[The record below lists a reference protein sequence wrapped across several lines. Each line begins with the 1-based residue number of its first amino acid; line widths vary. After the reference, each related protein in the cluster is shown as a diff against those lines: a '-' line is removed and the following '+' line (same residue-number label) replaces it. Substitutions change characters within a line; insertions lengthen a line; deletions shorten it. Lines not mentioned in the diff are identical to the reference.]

1 MPINLSTIIFN
12 NTIQKYLIALA
23 VFIVS
28 LIILKII
35 RTIIFY
41 HLDRLAKK
49 TKTDIDDTFIEIIK
63 SVKPPFYFFLAVYL
77 SILPL
82 TITPLTGKIFNAIL
96 ITWITYQTII
106 AVQILINYIIKKKFS
121 SSKKDRAMPELIG
134 KILKGTLWT
143 VGLLLILSNLGVD
156 ISSLIAGLG
165 IGGVAVALAAQNI
178 LSDLFSSFS
187 IYFDKPFQVGDFIIV
202 DDAMGTVE
210 KIGIKTTRIR
220 ALQGEEI
227 VFSNRQLTT
236 SKIQNFGQMRERR
249 VIFQIGVVYQTPTEK
264 LRKIPHLIQ
273 EIIQSI
279 ELTRF
284 DRAHFVKFDD
294 SALVFEVVYYLK
306 TPDYNKYMDIHQA
319 INFRI
324 KEAFEKEGIEMAY
337 PTQTIYLSKD

>member
-1 MPINLSTIIFN
+1 MPISLSTIIFN

-23 VFIVS
+23 VFIIS

-41 HLDRLAKK
+41 NLDRLAQK
-49 TKTDIDDTFIEIIK
+49 TKTDIDDTFIDIIK
-63 SVKPPFYFFLAVYL
+63 SVKPPFYFFLAIYL
-77 SILPL
+77 STLPL
-82 TITPLTGKIFNAIL
+82 AITSLTNKIFNTIL
-96 ITWITYQTII
+96 IIWVTYQVII
-106 AVQILINYIIKKKFS
+106 AVQILINYIIKKKFPGD
-121 SSKKDRAMPELIG
+121 KKDRAMPELIG

-143 VGLLLILSNLGVD
+143 IGILLILSNLGVN

-187 IYFDKPFQVGDFIIV
+187 IYFDKPFQIGDFIIV
-202 DDAMGTVE
+202 NDAMGTVE

-227 VFSNRQLTT
+227 IFSNQKLTA

-249 VIFQIGVVYQTPTEK
+249 VIFQIGVVYQTSTEK
-264 LRKIPHLIQ
+264 LRKIPHLVQ
-273 EIIQSI
+273 EIIQSS

-284 DRAHFVKFDD
+284 DRAHFVKFGD

-319 INFRI
+319 INFQI
-324 KEAFEKEGIEMAY
+324 KGAFEKEGIEMAY
-337 PTQTIYLSKD
+337 PTQTIYLNKS